1 MDSCTRY
8 EEEVSQMLFSAE
20 AAAKTSSFS
29 GFDPFVIIFTI
40 VIAIG
45 FLRLLSAKKKNMF
58 AIGFSFI
65 ALAVFAFMSVIAV
78 SGW

>member
-1 MDSCTRY
+1 
-8 EEEVSQMLFSAE
+8 MLYAAAA
-20 AAAKTSSFS
+20 AAAKTSTFS

-45 FLRLLSAKKKNMF
+45 FLRLLTAKRKNKF
-58 AIGFSFI
+58 AIGFSFV
-65 ALAVFAFMSVIAV
+65 ALVVFALMSVIAV

>member
-1 MDSCTRY
+1 
-8 EEEVSQMLFSAE
+8 MLYAAE
-20 AAAKTSSFS
+20 AAAKTSSFTA
-29 GFDPFVIIFTI
+29 FDPFVIIFTI

-58 AIGFSFI
+58 AIGFSFV
-65 ALAVFAFMSVIAV
+65 ALAVFAIMSVVAV

>member
-1 MDSCTRY
+1 
-8 EEEVSQMLFSAE
+8 MLYA
-20 AAAKTSSFS
+20 AAATAAKTSTFS

-45 FLRLLSAKKKNMF
+45 FLRLLTAKKKNKF
-58 AIGFSFI
+58 AIGFSFV
-65 ALAVFAFMSVIAV
+65 ALVVFALMSVVAV

>member
-1 MDSCTRY
+1 
-8 EEEVSQMLFSAE
+8 MLF
-20 AAAKTSSFS
+20 AAAATAKTSTFS
-29 GFDPFVIIFTI
+29 GFDPFVIIFTL

-45 FLRLLSAKKKNMF
+45 FLRLLSAKKKNKF

-65 ALAVFAFMSVIAV
+65 ALAVFAVMSVVAV